1 MIDDNVKGR
10 FEQESYTIF
19 SALEKLLLTVIGKQN
34 LDKSTLKLMEGNY
47 TDEDYIS
54 ILTTKM
60 VISKQIFIDVN
71 TVCFSGIASHLLTL
85 KNNKIFLISNV
96 MIVCNLLLVKPAT
109 SATPERSFSMVRRIK
124 ICNKLL

>member
-19 SALEKLLLTVIGKQN
+19 SALEKLLLTVIGEQN

-71 TVCFSGIASHLLTL
+71 TVCFSGITSHFLTL

>member
-19 SALEKLLLTVIGKQN
+19 SALEKLLLTVIGEQN

-71 TVCFSGIASHLLTL
+71 TVCFSDITSHLLTL

-109 SATPERSFSMVRRIK
+109 SATPERSFSMVRRVK

>member
-85 KNNKIFLISNV
+85 KNNKTFLISNV

>member
-10 FEQESYTIF
+10 FEQESYKIF
-19 SALEKLLLTVIGKQN
+19 SALEKLLLTVIGEQN

-71 TVCFSGIASHLLTL
+71 TVCFSGITSHLLTL